1 MPELR
6 LHERLQL
13 IRGAEMSWYLRK
25 SWLPRKKHSGIDPIK
40 PTNSTKSEPIKPIRL
55 IQPIKPMAPIGFQY
69 YWKDD

>member
-13 IRGAEMSWYLRK
+13 IGGAEMSWHLRK
-25 SWLPRKKHSGIDPIK
+25 SWHVRKKRPEIHSNK
-40 PTNSTKSEPIKPIRL
+40 PTSPTEPKPKPIRL